1 VYVYSV
7 VAKPRK
13 TAYRVYD
20 PKLRIRFRFVA
31 RKSGMTGGFICVS
44 RHAGH
49 VVFSEYA
56 HDPRLYKMSVIRRDL
71 EDEER
76 VLFLRPRPHRCM

>member
-13 TAYRVYD
+13 VAYGVYD

-31 RKSGMTGGFICVS
+31 RKAGMTGGFIGVS
-44 RHAGH
+44 RQEGY
-49 VVFSEYA
+49 VVFFEYA
-56 HDPRLYKMSVIRRDL
+56 DDHRLYKMSVVRRVL

-76 VLFLRPRPHRCM
+76 ALFLRPRPHRCM